1 MIMMFYLTL
10 AVGGQNTYPN
20 MPNTGG
26 VFDSKPSSIIQYQ
39 TAPGRLVV
47 TATVAGP
54 SSEVEDPYI
63 TPGKVLEYT
72 VSVRNDGGSEA
83 DVDLSINPGTCSLG
97 WLGWTTENLVVP
109 AGATRS
115 KVLLVKPDIGAIA
128 GSYKFDITASSMY
141 SQSGYATGYFQVQDY
156 DYASETSVSGTG
168 QFKIKKDVRSMN
180 SGIKSNKDV
189 YVSGYIDALVK
200 NEYLV
205 DEARGKNPNFEE
217 KDVVDNYVA
226 MAPGDA
232 LLGSESFKSSAV
244 FGGIGA
250 KIQESYN
257 VQEMEFENQ
266 SFNLH
271 QTGSMKKMA
280 EFNTA
285 DNFTGYYAIDAK
297 QIVPG
302 AKNLNEHDEF
312 LGSYEIKRKILFKD
326 RPIFAKPI
334 CFGDECHKSQKP
346 APSTGKFSS
355 PCQSGTCSGFVNNLN
370 TFISKAS

>member
-1 MIMMFYLTL
+1 
-10 AVGGQNTYPN
+10 
-20 MPNTGG
+20 
-26 VFDSKPSSIIQYQ
+26 
-39 TAPGRLVV
+39 VV

-54 SSEVEDPYI
+54 SSEGEDPYI
-63 TPGKVLEYT
+63 TPGKALEYT
-72 VSVRNDGGSEA
+72 VSVRNDGASEA

-97 WLGWTTENLVVP
+97 WLSWTTENLVVP

-115 KVLLVKPDIGAIA
+115 KVLLVEPDMGAIA
-128 GSYKFDITASSMY
+128 GSYKFDITASSMC
-141 SQSGYATGYFQVQDY
+141 SQSGYATGHFQVQDY
-156 DYASETSVSGTG
+156 DYASETVVRGTG

-180 SGIKSNKDV
+180 SGIKSNKDI

-217 KDVVDNYVA
+217 KDAVDNYVA
-226 MAPGDA
+226 LSPGDA

-250 KIQESYN
+250 KVQESYN
-257 VQEMEFENQ
+257 LQEMEFEDQ

-280 EFNTA
+280 EFKTA

-302 AKNLNEHDEF
+302 AKNLQEHDEF
-312 LGSYEIKRKILFKD
+312 MGSYEIQRRILFKD
-326 RPIFAKPI
+326 RPTFAKPI

-370 TFISKAS
+370 TFIAKAS